1 MPDVPHG
8 AGAPLPAEVD
18 TFFTRIATHLGGTTS
33 DTSPD
38 LIIKDALS
46 AIQAALSSS
55 STKQIPV
62 PAEVFSFFH
71 RVAILLLN
79 TTDTKV
85 FTFLHHVATHR
96 SGTTESSVDSII
108 QLALS
113 ATFAALAYT
122 ESLAHQTTEEILR
135 LQALVNELKRSNNSV
150 VKELGIVKSELE
162 AKELEAL
169 EEKKKTEEE
178 RNSQKKALESEK
190 KRGRDLKS
198 QVDESKRDLAECRDY
213 QTAARFEKEAEF
225 NALVL
230 KLSQTEIAVQDL
242 KAEYDKSN
250 IITRADCQKL
260 SEEKDRV
267 NKERMEDLQA
277 DIKVLES
284 KLEKTE
290 KSGIKAAVVSQ
301 QREEKLKQFE
311 EKVTE
316 LQHAFETVQADGA
329 AKGLIT
335 QEECSAQNNSAI
347 EKLEG
352 EIRRLKSEAKNYA
365 EASEKAW
372 KYAADEETKRKE
384 IQGQLQALKAEKD
397 LLAEKAESLTR
408 EAASKNLRKEVE
420 NLKEE
425 VENVNHDPKQTAEL
439 KEAAQETTAVD
450 SNSISVEDC
459 ESQKTVFG
467 ETLEIEKHALQS
479 EIADLKVKPNAY
491 EDADTISRRNYN
503 EEKSRESSE
512 VRHQIEPLQTHNQEA
527 ENHGRALEDRIQQ
540 CEETNRDLRDKIK
553 SLQSELQ
560 AYHESRRRPATPPTA
575 TLKERIAALD
585 ARVTEVNKVVESQ
598 AAELSKRGIS
608 SNVQQMRHLDLKNGR
623 LIEEVARLEDALQK
637 ARNRKVASPYTS
649 FDEKDAKI
657 EELTRGV
664 GYLNESV
671 DYHFRQANLINIQ
684 YGRLLGKKTKLEE
697 RLKKM
702 EEKVEN
708 MKKGSSKRARKDR
721 AKKGIEINMPAQAAA
736 RQAGNISSPTT
747 VER

>member
-1 MPDVPHG
+1 
-8 AGAPLPAEVD
+8 
-18 TFFTRIATHLGGTTS
+18 
-33 DTSPD
+33 
-38 LIIKDALS
+38 
-46 AIQAALSSS
+46 
-55 STKQIPV
+55 
-62 PAEVFSFFH
+62 
-71 RVAILLLN
+71 
-79 TTDTKV
+79 
-85 FTFLHHVATHR
+85 
-96 SGTTESSVDSII
+96 
-108 QLALS
+108 
-113 ATFAALAYT
+113 
-122 ESLAHQTTEEILR
+122 
-135 LQALVNELKRSNNSV
+135 
-150 VKELGIVKSELE
+150 
-162 AKELEAL
+162 
-169 EEKKKTEEE
+169 
-178 RNSQKKALESEK
+178 
-190 KRGRDLKS
+190 
-198 QVDESKRDLAECRDY
+198 
-213 QTAARFEKEAEF
+213 
-225 NALVL
+225 
-230 KLSQTEIAVQDL
+230 
-242 KAEYDKSN
+242 
-250 IITRADCQKL
+250 
-260 SEEKDRV
+260 
-267 NKERMEDLQA
+267 MEDLQA

-585 ARVTEVNKVVESQ
+585 ARVTEVNK
-598 AAELSKRGIS
+598 
-608 SNVQQMRHLDLKNGR
+608 MRHLDLKNGR